1 MLIRFSVLLWSFT
14 SPLDSAFIGT
24 EPLMVLETEGSFF
37 TDTTVEVAVGKEEF
51 HFLFHKLGSLFQ
63 RLCPPMEPCLSI
75 TSSHEGFKE
84 EPTDGLPTQTGS
96 LTHIGCSQSLLQ
108 HDSSYET
115 VLVTDSLAFNKS
127 FSVHRKV
134 FLLLNV
140 GVIFSDRTRLLSWST
155 DNPKNWAAFFVSKS
169 SCIFISLGDI
179 TVIQYYRLSYRQC

>member
-1 MLIRFSVLLWSFT
+1 MLLGSIT
-14 SPLDSAFIGT
+14 SPFDSAWVST
-24 EPLMVLETEGSFF
+24 EPLMILETEGPF
-37 TDTTVEVAVGKEEF
+37 TTGDAVEVTMGKEEF
-51 HFLFHKLGSLFQ
+51 HLFLHKLGSLFQ
-63 RLCPPMEPCLSI
+63 SLCPPTEPCLSI